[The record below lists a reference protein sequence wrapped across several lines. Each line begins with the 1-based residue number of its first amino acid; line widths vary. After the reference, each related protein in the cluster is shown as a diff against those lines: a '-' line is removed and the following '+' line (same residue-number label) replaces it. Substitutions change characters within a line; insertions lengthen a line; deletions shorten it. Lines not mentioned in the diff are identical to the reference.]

1 MTCQQSAANGDW
13 RGSASAEGI
22 VDTTSEWNSKHS
34 CVRVISFCVCVWPWK
49 FFKSSAVFLPLSL
62 KFLTGKEIMTNALEG
77 EEKEKQA
84 FLMEVCHV
92 PTSLYH
98 FSAVIL
104 DISQFA
110 ALDLCQDIREFITPR
125 YSVIVIFFSEER

>member
-1 MTCQQSAANGDW
+1 
-13 RGSASAEGI
+13 
-22 VDTTSEWNSKHS
+22 
-34 CVRVISFCVCVWPWK
+34 
-49 FFKSSAVFLPLSL
+49 
-62 KFLTGKEIMTNALEG
+62 MTNALEG

-104 DISQFA
+104 DTSQFA
-110 ALDLCQDIREFITPR
+110 ALDL
-125 YSVIVIFFSEER
+125 

>member
-1 MTCQQSAANGDW
+1 
-13 RGSASAEGI
+13 
-22 VDTTSEWNSKHS
+22 
-34 CVRVISFCVCVWPWK
+34 
-49 FFKSSAVFLPLSL
+49 
-62 KFLTGKEIMTNALEG
+62 MTNALEG